1 MKKIILILWALSGL
15 AFALTDTDADGV
27 ADDQDICPRVYAR
40 STTGCP
46 TLAPPVTSLTPNN
59 CLAAQLKNGKTI
71 VTIRPVCDAT
81 TKVCPRVA
89 NILGVQSCDPIFPV
103 IFDQKTGLVLVR
115 GSIYIVD
122 YTK

>member
-46 TLAPPVTSLTPNN
+46 TLSPVVTSVSPNS
-59 CLAAQLKNGKTI
+59 CIAAQLKNGKI
-71 VTIRPVCDAT
+71 IATIRPICDAT
-81 TKVCPRVA
+81 TKVCPRVT
-89 NILGVQSCDPIFPV
+89 NILGIQSCDPIFPV
-103 IFDQKTGLVLVR
+103 IFDEKSGLVLVR
-115 GSIYIVD
+115 GGIYIVD

>member
-1 MKKIILILWALSGL
+1 MKKIILILWSLSAL

-46 TLAPPVTSLTPNN
+46 TLSPAVTSVSLNS
-59 CLAAQLKNGKTI
+59 CIAAQLKNGKI
-71 VTIRPVCDAT
+71 IATIRPICDAT

-103 IFDQKTGLVLVR
+103 IFDQKSGLVLVR